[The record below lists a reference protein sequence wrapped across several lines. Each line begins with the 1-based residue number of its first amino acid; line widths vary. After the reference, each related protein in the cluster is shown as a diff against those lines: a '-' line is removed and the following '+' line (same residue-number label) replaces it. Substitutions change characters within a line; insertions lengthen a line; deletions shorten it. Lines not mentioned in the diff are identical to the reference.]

1 VIAWVVVVALLGAAG
16 CASGDSAGG
25 SSATPN
31 RRPDEQ
37 VRQAI
42 AAALAQQGRREE
54 ASIVTR
60 GGTRLT
66 PLPAPFL
73 RSWRVYQ
80 VDYRQ
85 GAHPVRLHV
94 ASGGARALLLT
105 GDPKA
110 FTTMTEADGTTVAD
124 PAAATAVA
132 RLYLDST
139 RPRGKLTYIVGSV
152 DEIRFRPNITG
163 DAARRRDRVI
173 ARYRPDIAAPA
184 AVAKGTGFAVTAY
197 VVRDQALERRELTVA
212 KDGRTREKVVTLV
225 KDLPVPYTV

>member
-1 VIAWVVVVALLGAAG
+1 MIAWVVVVALLGAAG
-16 CASGDSAGG
+16 CAGDASGG
-25 SSATPN
+25 SSSAPN

-37 VRQAI
+37 VRRAI
-42 AAALAQQGRREE
+42 AAALAQQGRKEE

-60 GGTRLT
+60 GGSRLT

-110 FTTMTEADGTTVAD
+110 FTAMTEADGTAVAD
-124 PAAATAVA
+124 PAAATALA
-132 RLYLDST
+132 RLYLETT
-139 RPRGKLTYIVGSV
+139 RPPGKLTYIVGSV

-163 DAARRRDRVI
+163 EAARRRDRVI

-184 AVAKGTGFAVTAY
+184 AVARGKGFAVTAY
-197 VVRDQALERRELTVA
+197 VVRDRALERRELTVA
-212 KDGRTREKVVTLV
+212 RDGKTREKVVTLV